1 MPIREG
7 DTVTVKGSVTRVLDD
22 GYVVVEI
29 EGMKYLTPVMVR
41 GEYIEAVKKKGR

>member
-7 DTVTVKGSVTRVLDD
+7 DTVTVKGRVTRVLDD

-29 EGMKYLTPVMVR
+29 EGMKYLTPVMVS
-41 GEYIEAVKKKGR
+41 GDKVEVVKKGR